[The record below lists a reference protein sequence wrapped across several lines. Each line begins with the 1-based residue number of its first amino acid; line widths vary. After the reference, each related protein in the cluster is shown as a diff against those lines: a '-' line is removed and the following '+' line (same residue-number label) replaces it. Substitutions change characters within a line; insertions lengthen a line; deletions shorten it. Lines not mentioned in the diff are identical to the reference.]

1 MTSLQCVFIDRAFNV
16 DFEQISH
23 VILVFP
29 LSTLNKQSRL
39 ESSTES
45 YFMLKIIFH
54 VNCQRD
60 RYIKRK
66 KLLFR
71 NLNVR
76 SNHHLKGFFKKAIL
90 KDFTKLTYFSSML
103 HFYSPW
109 KRQVSDVFRGYRN
122 GTLGLNGLSFPVLS
136 CQLCVLDYFFFCF
149 RWQFFNICQAIQS
162 NKVLVSLEWRMIQL
176 QIYYKLVCNKC
187 KNVSFFRIYL
197 DCAWTSES
205 WQNLGLQKIN
215 LF

>member
-1 MTSLQCVFIDRAFNV
+1 MSRFSCPLFYNSILLFKIQSRIPIICKSSRKLFKPIQA
-16 DFEQISH
+16 
-23 VILVFP
+23 ILVQCFILYP
-29 LSTLNKQSRL
+29 LIMW
-39 ESSTES
+39 E
-45 YFMLKIIFH
+45 
-54 VNCQRD
+54 
-60 RYIKRK
+60 
-66 KLLFR
+66 
-71 NLNVR
+71 NLQ
-76 SNHHLKGFFKKAIL
+76 
-90 KDFTKLTYFSSML
+90 FSE
-103 HFYSPW
+103 
-109 KRQVSDVFRGYRN
+109 VFRVYRN

-136 CQLCVLDYFFFCF
+136 CQLCVLDFFFFCF